1 MHVANFNPSE
11 NDIQYIDDVLSI
23 LASSSTKE
31 DMCNSLMTT
40 IAQYERIPINGLV
53 RNKML
58 DVSCHF
64 SIYQSKEMSYRFA
77 GASVTHQE
85 GIDLLLSVLSVLKQS
100 GSIEVPDNLY
110 QLYRKWILWEERQ
123 IEIEE
128 LADDNWNYSIMRS
141 KEHGELFIEV
151 INNRSAAYW
160 DKLLLVD
167 KEDYSIIETAIQQ
180 GNKQILNNLAD
191 KYRARM

>member
-1 MHVANFNPSE
+1 MHVANFKPSE

-23 LASSSTKE
+23 LASGSTKE

-40 IAQYERIPINGLV
+40 IAQYESVPINGLV

-58 DVSCHF
+58 DVSYHLG
-64 SIYQSKEMSYRFA
+64 IYQSKEMSYRFV
-77 GASVTHQE
+77 GESVTHQE

-110 QLYRKWILWEERQ
+110 QLYRKWIVWEERQ
-123 IEIEE
+123 IEVEE
-128 LADDNWNYSIMRS
+128 LEKDNWNYILMRS
-141 KEHGELFIEV
+141 KERGDLFIEV
-151 INNRSAAYW
+151 LNSRSAAYW
-160 DKLLLVD
+160 DKLFLIEQ
-167 KEDYSIIETAIQQ
+167 EDYTAIETAIQQ

-191 KYRARM
+191 KYRAGM